1 LFIRLSGEARIGRR
15 EAMEARTRKR
25 WVLGGGS
32 AAVLALAVVM
42 AVRSPLFA
50 ALTKSTADFA
60 PHAVDSRVL
69 FEEGAEDEAAGVA
82 AFLGEAVAIIE
93 AAQQRP
99 FKKPFQVFVCA
110 SQTSF
115 NEFLALPPTAPI
127 RGAVRLGE
135 VFLAPSAFSWHG
147 QDLQR
152 ESLLHELS
160 HLHLRQH
167 LGFRAFRGHVPS
179 WFHEG
184 LADLVSGAGGESV
197 PESDAISAI
206 RSGNGLN
213 PEASGHLW
221 NLRRISDNG
230 LGGPMFHRQSQM
242 FLRYIRDRNPPA
254 FQAFLEALL
263 EEKELAG
270 PFETSFGLS
279 TREMWQEFVASL
291 GDSR

>member
-1 LFIRLSGEARIGRR
+1 
-15 EAMEARTRKR
+15 MEARTRRR
-25 WVLGGGS
+25 WLLGGGS
-32 AAVLALAVVM
+32 AAILALAVVM
-42 AVRSPLFA
+42 AMRSPLFA

-60 PHAVDSRVL
+60 PHPVDSRVR
-69 FEEGAEDEAAGVA
+69 FEKGTEEEAAGVA
-82 AFLGEAVAIIE
+82 AFLREAVASIE
-93 AAQQRP
+93 AEQGRP

-110 SQTSF
+110 TQRSF
-115 NEFLALPPTAPI
+115 NEFLGLPPTAPI

-135 VFLAPSAFSWHG
+135 VFLAPSAFSWNG
-147 QDLQR
+147 RDLHR

-197 PESDAISAI
+197 PESDAISSI
-206 RSGNGLN
+206 RSGRGLN

-221 NLRRISDNG
+221 SLRRINDNG

-242 FLRYIRDRNPPA
+242 FLRYIRDRDPGV
-254 FQAFLEALL
+254 FQRFLEDLL
-263 EEKELAG
+263 EERELAG
-270 PFETSFGLS
+270 PFETHFGLG

-291 GDSR
+291 QDSR

>member
-1 LFIRLSGEARIGRR
+1 
-15 EAMEARTRKR
+15 MEARTRRR

-32 AAVLALAVVM
+32 AAVLALAVAM

-50 ALTKSTADFA
+50 ALTKSTAGFS
-60 PHAVDSRVL
+60 PHAVDSRVR
-69 FEEGAEDEAAGVA
+69 FEEGADDEAAGVA
-82 AFLGEAVAIIE
+82 TFLREAVAIIE
-93 AAQQRP
+93 AEQGRP
-99 FKKPFQVFVCA
+99 FKKRFQVFVCA

-115 NEFLALPPTAPI
+115 NEFLGLPPTAPI
-127 RGAVRLGE
+127 RGAVRLGK

-147 QDLQR
+147 QDVHR

-160 HLHLRQH
+160 HLHLRQY

-184 LADLVSGAGGESV
+184 LADLVSGAGGEGV

-206 RSGNGLN
+206 QSGRGLN

-221 NLRRISDNG
+221 SLRRISDNG
-230 LGGPMFHRQSQM
+230 LGGPMFHRQCQM
-242 FLRYIRDRNPPA
+242 FLAYIRDRDPAA

-270 PFETSFGLS
+270 PFVTHFGLG
-279 TREMWQEFVASL
+279 TREMWEEFVASL
-291 GDSR
+291 QDGR